1 MSVPKP
7 VMPNLVDQTPDVT
20 VSSDDVICIESD
32 GHYVCRFDANAA
44 VIFRTATTF
53 LHEGKNYL
61 TAYETGRGKYYL
73 YKMIGLDQPVVS
85 PEEICPMRLELMSK
99 GGNDI
104 GNPPPK
110 G

>member
-7 VMPNLVDQTPDVT
+7 TLVDETPDVK
-20 VSSDDVICIESD
+20 VSADDLICIESD
-32 GHYVCRFDANAA
+32 GHYLCRFDAAAA
-44 VIFRTATTF
+44 VIFRTAATF
-53 LHEGKNYL
+53 LHIGRNYL
-61 TAYETGRGKYYL
+61 VAYETGRGKYYL
-73 YKMIGLDQPVVS
+73 YKVIGMDPVVS
-85 PEEICPMRLELMSK
+85 PEETCPLRLELVSK